1 MKIEMRNVSKHYQDA
16 TRRLSVLEQVSC
28 ELPSGAAIAII
39 GRSGVGKST
48 MLQILGGLDQPSSGE
63 VLFDGHSITR
73 MTERERTWFRGCYVG
88 FVFQFHHLL
97 PEFTALE
104 NVTMPLL
111 ILGRH
116 REEADAR
123 ARELLDRVGL
133 SDRLTHRPSELS
145 GGEQQRVA
153 IARALAPQPA
163 VLLADE
169 ATGNLDFE
177 TGRAIQE
184 LLRHEQRKA
193 RCTMI
198 LVTHNTELAR
208 SMDMVFEMVPGG
220 NLTLCEQ

>member
-1 MKIEMRNVSKHYQDA
+1 
-16 TRRLSVLEQVSC
+16 
-28 ELPSGAAIAII
+28 
-39 GRSGVGKST
+39 
-48 MLQILGGLDQPSSGE
+48 MLQILGGLDQPSAGD
-63 VLFDGHSITR
+63 VLFDGCNITR
-73 MTERERTWFRGCYVG
+73 MSERERTWFRGCHVG

-111 ILGRH
+111 ILGRQ
-116 REEADAR
+116 RAAAEAR
-123 ARELLDRVGL
+123 ARELLERVELGG
-133 SDRLTHRPSELS
+133 RLTHRPSELS

-153 IARALAPQPA
+153 IARALASQPS

-184 LLRHEQRKA
+184 LLRQEQRQA

-220 NLTLCEQ
+220 RLTLREQ